1 MVALTVPE
9 RIDVDNATAM
19 LASLTEAL
27 AGAGTATEPSTLD
40 LAPLTVFDSSA
51 LSLLLQLERSLQAVA
66 AGGESGG
73 ESSGESG
80 GTSPPLVLLNP
91 PAKLQELAELYGV
104 AGLLFGDAVQR
115 RGTAG

>member
-9 RIDVDNATAM
+9 RIDADNATAM

-27 AGAGTATEPSTLD
+27 AGAGTATEPPTLD
-40 LAPLTVFDSSA
+40 LAPLAVFDSSA
-51 LSLLLQLERSLQAVA
+51 LSLLLQLERGLQAVA

-73 ESSGESG
+73 
-80 GTSPPLVLLNP
+80 TSPALVLLNP

-104 AGLLFGDAVQR
+104 AGLLFGAPA
-115 RGTAG
+115 RGEAPQAE